1 MNPFFLILIL
11 FASVVYLLISDYK
24 KHSGFKKQLILI
36 LAVFHFSL
44 TYFFYKFSLESFKDS
59 YRLFINY
66 DRLSLE
72 LFFNDFKIKTLSKF
86 FMTSIAFVAKKV
98 GFNYLTLCYY
108 FSFISFLG
116 FREIL
121 NKISLEKNKN
131 LAGKLIIYFLIF
143 MPSIHFW
150 TSGFSKEAITFF
162 ILILILFTKRLE
174 KKNLIKLIVLLSI
187 LFSVRFY
194 IFFIVLYGILCE
206 FFIKSVK
213 TSIINKKK
221 LFYSLIFLLVLTFL
235 LISEIYLGEFLE
247 RLNVYSIKNGM
258 TSIPINESNYF
269 ERMIML
275 LFRPLFYDSINIRT
289 FLISFEN
296 LFFIVLI
303 FSFLTKSKKN
313 TKNFIISNT
322 YVLIVIISCVVFY
335 SFYMYNMGLANR
347 MKTMFMP
354 YLLYL
359 LILRNEE

>member
-1 MNPFFLILIL
+1 M
-11 FASVVYLLISDYK
+11 
-24 KHSGFKKQLILI
+24 
-36 LAVFHFSL
+36 
-44 TYFFYKFSLESFKDS
+44 
-59 YRLFINY
+59 
-66 DRLSLE
+66 
-72 LFFNDFKIKTLSKF
+72 
-86 FMTSIAFVAKKV
+86 
-98 GFNYLTLCYY
+98 
-108 FSFISFLG
+108 
-116 FREIL
+116 
-121 NKISLEKNKN
+121 
-131 LAGKLIIYFLIF
+131 
-143 MPSIHFW
+143 
-150 TSGFSKEAITFF
+150 
-162 ILILILFTKRLE
+162 
-174 KKNLIKLIVLLSI
+174 
-187 LFSVRFY
+187 
-194 IFFIVLYGILCE
+194 
-206 FFIKSVK
+206 
-213 TSIINKKK
+213 
-221 LFYSLIFLLVLTFL
+221 TFL